1 MWDQQKGS
9 ADMLLEMVTGLRAI
23 KKNRRQ
29 LLKRVIALSI
39 RQSSVQ

>member
-1 MWDQQKGS
+1 MI
-9 ADMLLEMVTGLRAI
+9 LEMVTELRAI
-23 KKNRRQ
+23 KKNKRQ